1 MMNPVFYLILNVI
14 ESPYLQFV
22 FSGMVLGELVLVGL
36 IGGLFGRH
44 WLVGY
49 LIGLLVALAGVMVIW
64 HVTDY
69 RLGAFRQLP
78 WFWRA
83 CHVPATL
90 LVASLPLL
98 ALRNFRHWRI
108 SHSSASKSPLRLE
121 DIFLVTSIIGCVV
134 VLLVA
139 PTKLSEARST
149 MAGRFDN
156 IYDSSRLIA
165 DELSFAGWGA
175 LCLLVTAPL
184 AFLILDRNK
193 RLSERLVKGLLHSIA
208 VVGLGIV
215 VVYFLYR
222 EVDSLPQ
229 FAIGFA
235 VSYFVVLLGL
245 ICVRTSG
252 FQLHGLYGRGL
263 HLERISAEPSQ
274 ASPESIAPPKDN
286 AEQKAIKSASTHG
299 NALWLPRITTLVLLG
314 VAVYVSVVAQRSQRR
329 AKEAVQ
335 RFSELKADFLAK
347 GGSIDGTTHR
357 TASACIFGPEMGDA
371 ELKSIADCLFLDY
384 LNLEGSKSTDIGV
397 ELVSGLQAIRDIDL
411 SGTAITDATLDR
423 ISQVHGRLRY
433 VDFSNTKITMAGV
446 NRFAKS
452 VRTLQLSLCDNG
464 FTDADIASFEG
475 NPRMVINLQGNPI
488 TQASLPKLSQYRGLG
503 LGRNNL
509 GSQWVDALNKIPEVL
524 LLSGSDIDDAVCAAL
539 AGKIKFI
546 DRLHIE
552 NTSIT
557 DEGMASLKDV
567 AINTLEL
574 GPGKI
579 TDAGLVKSGIRVAYQ
594 LKLSGPFTGAC
605 LKDWKLDT
613 LEAIDLSHSQADDQV
628 LSALPISPSLKRLA
642 ISDTQVTDEG
652 LRKLQTKQLDL
663 VALSN
668 TKISEQFML
677 GSNFR
682 IIIVESGRFSAEQ
695 IQLAQKQN
703 IAVTPVV
710 QEVRLLDDQRQEN
723 RALYMA
729 NASTPLE

>member
-1 MMNPVFYLILNVI
+1 M
-14 ESPYLQFV
+14 
-22 FSGMVLGELVLVGL
+22 
-36 IGGLFGRH
+36 
-44 WLVGY
+44 
-49 LIGLLVALAGVMVIW
+49 
-64 HVTDY
+64 
-69 RLGAFRQLP
+69 
-78 WFWRA
+78 
-83 CHVPATL
+83 
-90 LVASLPLL
+90 
-98 ALRNFRHWRI
+98 
-108 SHSSASKSPLRLE
+108 
-121 DIFLVTSIIGCVV
+121 
-134 VLLVA
+134 
-139 PTKLSEARST
+139 
-149 MAGRFDN
+149 
-156 IYDSSRLIA
+156 
-165 DELSFAGWGA
+165 
-175 LCLLVTAPL
+175 TAPL

-245 ICVRTSG
+245 ICVRSSG
-252 FQLHGLYGRGL
+252 FQLHGLYGRSL
-263 HLERISAEPSQ
+263 HHERISAELSQVSVESNAPTKNTTKEQ
-274 ASPESIAPPKDN
+274 ASKSES
-286 AEQKAIKSASTHG
+286 SHG
-299 NALWLPRITTLVLLG
+299 NALWLPRITTLVLL
-314 VAVYVSVVAQRSQRR
+314 VFAIYVSVVAQRSQRQ
-329 AKEAVQ
+329 AKEAIQ

-347 GGSIDGTTHR
+347 GGLIDGTTHR

-384 LNLEGSKSTDIGV
+384 LNLAGSKSTDVGV
-397 ELVSGLQAIRDIDL
+397 ELVAGLQAIRDIDL

-433 VDFSNTKITMAGV
+433 VNFSNTKITMAGV

-488 TQASLPKLSQYRGLG
+488 TQASLSKLSQYRGLG

-524 LLSGSDIDDAVCAAL
+524 MFSGSDIDDSVCAAL

-567 AINTLEL
+567 AMNTLEL

-579 TDAGLVKSGIRVAYQ
+579 TDVGLVKSGIHVTYQ
-594 LKLSGPFTGAC
+594 LKLSGPFTGVC

-628 LSALPISPSLKRLA
+628 LSALPISPSLKRFA

-652 LRKLQTKQLDL
+652 LRKIQTKPLDL
-663 VALSN
+663 VAMSN
-668 TKISEQFML
+668 TKISEQFIL

-682 IIIVESGRFSAEQ
+682 IILVESGRFSAEQ
-695 IQLAQKQN
+695 IQVAQKQN
-703 IAVTPVV
+703 IGVTPVV

-723 RALYMA
+723 RALLMA
-729 NASTPLE
+729 NASTPIE